1 MSYILDAL
9 NKSERERTGAKTP
22 RLGTVHHR
30 AEPVSSDSP
39 QRWPLILTIVLIL
52 NLAVLTVWFFKP
64 TGPEETPISNLQSYD
79 SSFPS
84 ITQDIEAGP
93 QAFEQPQRHASR
105 QPTNTAEE
113 ESVRESSPP
122 DMQSEI
128 HTYPP
133 RTKPIGQPV
142 NTSQRLAAM
151 RFSSHIFA
159 SDKDLRMVVV
169 DGRRMVEGDTIGD
182 GIHLHQITEDG
193 VVFEYRG
200 ERYPID
206 ILSQW
211 DN

>member
-22 RLGTVHHR
+22 GLDTVHQR
-30 AEPVSSDSP
+30 AEQVDSDSP
-39 QRWPLILTIVLIL
+39 QRWPLILAMIL
-52 NLAVLTVWFFKP
+52 TLNFAVLAIWYFMP
-64 TGPEETPISNLQSYD
+64 TSREETSISNSPSYD

-84 ITQDIEAGP
+84 ITQDTVTGS
-93 QAFEQPQRHASR
+93 QAFEQPQRNASR
-105 QPTNTAEE
+105 QPPNTAEE
-113 ESVRESSPP
+113 KSIRESSPS
-122 DMQSEI
+122 DIQEELR
-128 HTYPP
+128 TYPLG
-133 RTKPIGQPV
+133 TKPIGQPL

-169 DGRRMVEGDTIGD
+169 DGRRMIEGDTFGD

>member
-9 NKSERERTGAKTP
+9 NKSERERTGTKTP
-22 RLGTVHHR
+22 GLDTVHHR
-30 AEPVSSDSP
+30 VEPVSSDSP
-39 QRWPLILTIVLIL
+39 QRSPLILTIILIL
-52 NLAVLTVWFFKP
+52 NLAVLTIWYFKS
-64 TGPEETPISNLQSYD
+64 TGREETPISNLQSYD

-169 DGRRMVEGDTIGD
+169 DGRRMVEGDTFGD